1 MEKAKQGKGFAFL
14 GITRWNYLH
23 ITRVRCIYRHTHA
36 HNPYKNILTTKELDW
51 MPSYFCSLD
60 NDFQENSMTPCEADT
75 SEERSTTCEA
85 VSCWRELSRWF
96 CQGQFKA
103 RESPQEQTSQW
114 ISLPGLG
121 EACPAAALGR
131 TPQGW
136 RRRDEGWEGT
146 ASALTRGQ
154 QSQQCW
160 THIFTAQTPSQT
172 AFHPTQSQTTGRSRP
187 D

>member
-1 MEKAKQGKGFAFL
+1 MELSPHNTCQMHL
-14 GITRWNYLH
+14 QTY
-23 ITRVRCIYRHTHA
+23 THA
-36 HNPYKNILTTKELDW
+36 HNPYKNILTTRELDW
-51 MPSYFCSLD
+51 MLRYFCSLD
-60 NDFQENSMTPCEADT
+60 NDFQENSMT
-75 SEERSTTCEA
+75 EERSTTCEA

-131 TPQGW
+131 TLQGW
-136 RRRDEGWEGT
+136 RRRDESLEGT

-154 QSQQCW
+154 RSQQCW
-160 THIFTAQTPSQT
+160 THIFPAQTPSQT
-172 AFHPTQSQTTGRSRP
+172 AFHPTQSQTTGTSHP